1 MIPNDSKDYY
11 PTPPALAAE
20 LLAGLK
26 IDGHSIEYAG
36 GPILEPSA
44 GSGDLARAIEK
55 AAGCC
60 YIGNKRASDYRAN
73 ANNDILTRL
82 QLDCIERSAALRATL
97 KEAGFRVIHDDFLTF
112 TPRAHYKAIIMNP
125 PFSDGAR
132 HLLHALHIMER
143 GGEVRC
149 ILNAETIRNPCT
161 NERKE
166 LAALL
171 NKYNARIT
179 YKQDAF
185 THAARKTAV
194 EVALVAVTIPPAPPV
209 SRIRLELNAE
219 TTQRYQAAP
228 DLAALVSNDPITAA
242 VERYNAAADGLAR
255 LYEEYDGISSLFTLP
270 KKQGDS
276 SAPAPCVSL
285 NKGYNNALCDLR
297 AIYWEQLFDLPQI
310 CDAMTRTMQN
320 DYHERLNDL
329 RHYDFTPYNILT
341 VREEISRNIV
351 SNIESEI
358 IRLFDDWTNLHY
370 NSEYSK
376 NVHYYNGWCTN
387 EAYKIGKRVIFRC
400 NVYSYWSDKLRPTS
414 AADDLANIEKTLH
427 FLDTNGA
434 AYNGD
439 DLRAALKAAEA
450 SGQTTKIKLHYF
462 TATFYKKGTCHIEF
476 TYEPVQKSFLHPYQA
491 VKVLCEGTEIGYF
504 GKAAYDIQNELSM
517 RASAYIMELDLKEL
531 SRWYGKKRTFQPISK
546 FQEEK
551 RDLAFVMDKNISCGD
566 VENCIR
572 EANKYV
578 KEIRLFDVY
587 EGGQI
592 PEGKKSMAFTVT
604 FAPKE
609 EAFDFEKVQKFVEK
623 ICKKLQNE
631 SNIELRG

>member
-55 AAGCC
+55 AAGIA
-60 YIGNKRASDYRAN
+60 YNSNGTRDKYRPGNDYLLEA
-73 ANNDILTRL
+73 L
-82 QLDCIERSAALRATL
+82 QLDCIEQSAALRATL
-97 KEAGFRVIHDDFLTF
+97 KENGFRVIHDDFLTF

-125 PFSDGAR
+125 PFSEGAR

-242 VERYNAAADGLAR
+242 VERYNAAANGLAR

-270 KKQGDS
+270 KKHGDS
-276 SAPAPCVSL
+276 SAPVPCVSL
-285 NKGYNNALCDLR
+285 TKSYNNALCDLR
-297 AIYWEQLFDLPQI
+297 ASTGNSFSTSRKS
-310 CDAMTRTMQN
+310 A
-320 DYHERLNDL
+320 
-329 RHYDFTPYNILT
+329 TP
-341 VREEISRNIV
+341 
-351 SNIESEI
+351 
-358 IRLFDDWTNLHY
+358 
-370 NSEYSK
+370 
-376 NVHYYNGWCTN
+376 
-387 EAYKIGKRVIFRC
+387 
-400 NVYSYWSDKLRPTS
+400 
-414 AADDLANIEKTLH
+414 
-427 FLDTNGA
+427 
-434 AYNGD
+434 
-439 DLRAALKAAEA
+439 
-450 SGQTTKIKLHYF
+450 
-462 TATFYKKGTCHIEF
+462 
-476 TYEPVQKSFLHPYQA
+476 
-491 VKVLCEGTEIGYF
+491 
-504 GKAAYDIQNELSM
+504 
-517 RASAYIMELDLKEL
+517 
-531 SRWYGKKRTFQPISK
+531 
-546 FQEEK
+546 
-551 RDLAFVMDKNISCGD
+551 
-566 VENCIR
+566 
-572 EANKYV
+572 
-578 KEIRLFDVY
+578 
-587 EGGQI
+587 
-592 PEGKKSMAFTVT
+592 
-604 FAPKE
+604 
-609 EAFDFEKVQKFVEK
+609 
-623 ICKKLQNE
+623 
-631 SNIELRG
+631 

>member
-55 AAGCC
+55 AAGIA
-60 YIGNKRASDYRAN
+60 YNSDGTRDDYYSTGNKYRLDA
-73 ANNDILTRL
+73 L
-82 QLDCIERSAALRATL
+82 QLDCIEKSADLRAVL
-97 KEAGFRVIHDDFLTF
+97 KENGFRVVHDDFLTF

-125 PFSDGAR
+125 PFSEGAR

-171 NKYNARIT
+171 AKYNARIT
-179 YKQDAF
+179 YKQGAF

-219 TTQRYQAAP
+219 TTHRYQAAP
-228 DLAALVSNDPITAA
+228 DLAALVSSDPITAA

-285 NKGYNNALCDLR
+285 NKSYNDALRDLR
-297 AIYWEQLFDLPQI
+297 GLFWEQLFDLPQI
-310 CDAMTRTMQN
+310 RDAMTLTMQN
-320 DYHERLNDL
+320 DYCKRLHEL
-329 RHYDFTPYNILT
+329 RDYDFSRYNILT

-351 SNIESEI
+351 SGIESEI

-400 NVYSYWSDKLRPTS
+400 NVWSYWSDRLLPTH
-414 AADDLANIEKTLH
+414 AVDQLANIEKTLH

-439 DLRAALKAAEA
+439 YLRADLKAAED
-450 SGQTTKIKLHYF
+450 SFQTSKIQLHYF
-462 TATFYKKGTCHIEF
+462 TVTFYKKGTCHIEF
-476 TYEPVQKSFLHPYQA
+476 SNADVLKSFN
-491 VKVLCEGTEIGYF
+491 IF
-504 GKAAYDIQNELSM
+504 
-517 RASAYIMELDLKEL
+517 ASQKKGWLPP
-531 SRWYGKKRTFQPISK
+531 SYGKKTYHDMSTADRAVVDSF
-546 FQEEK
+546 
-551 RDLAFVMDKNISCGD
+551 
-566 VENCIR
+566 
-572 EANKYV
+572 
-578 KEIRLFDVY
+578 
-587 EGGQI
+587 
-592 PEGKKSMAFTVT
+592 EGKDSYNDTMARHLIPTT
-604 FAPKE
+604 ATLMQLAAHNP
-609 EAFDFEKVQKFVEK
+609 A
-623 ICKKLQNE
+623 
-631 SNIELRG
+631 

>member
-26 IDGHSIEYAG
+26 IDGLPLKRAG

-55 AAGCC
+55 AAGCDEWQRGRHDQRF
-60 YIGNKRASDYRAN
+60 IDLLS
-73 ANNDILTRL
+73 
-82 QLDCIERSAALRATL
+82 LDCIEQSAALRATL
-97 KEAGFRVIHDDFLTF
+97 KQGGFRVVHDDFLTF

-125 PFSDGAR
+125 PFSEGAR

-171 NKYNARIT
+171 TRYNARIV
-179 YKQDAF
+179 YKQGAF
-185 THAARKTAV
+185 THAARKTSV
-194 EVALVAVTIPPAPPV
+194 EVALVFVTIPPAPPV

-219 TTQRYQAAP
+219 TTARYKAAP
-228 DLAALVSNDPITAA
+228 DLAALVSSDPITAA

-255 LYEEYDGISSLFTLP
+255 LYEEYDGIKSLFALP
-270 KKQGDS
+270 NRDDGIVD
-276 SAPAPCVSL
+276 L
-285 NKGYNNALCDLR
+285 NKPYNEALRDLR
-297 AIYWEQLFDLPQI
+297 AQYWKQLFDMPKI
-310 CDAMTRTMQN
+310 RDAMTATMQQ
-320 DYHERLNDL
+320 DYQQRIYEL
-329 RHYDFTPYNILT
+329 RGYDFTRYNILT

-351 SNIESEI
+351 AGIESEI
-358 IRLFDDWTNLHY
+358 IKLFDNWTNLHY

-387 EAYKIGKRVIFRC
+387 EAYKVGKRVIFRC
-400 NVYSYWSDKLRPTS
+400 NAWPYYSDRYRPAYYDVERQLS
-414 AADDLANIEKTLH
+414 NIEKILH

-439 DLRAALKAAEA
+439 YLRADLQAAEE
-450 SGQTTKIKLHYF
+450 SGQTSKIQLHYF

-476 TYEPVQKSFLHPYQA
+476 TNLDVLKSFN
-491 VKVLCEGTEIGYF
+491 IF
-504 GKAAYDIQNELSM
+504 
-517 RASAYIMELDLKEL
+517 ASQKKGWLPP
-531 SRWYGKKRTFQPISK
+531 SYGKKTYHDMSTADRAVVDSFEGETSYNDTMARHLIPTTATLMQ
-546 FQEEK
+546 
-551 RDLAFVMDKNISCGD
+551 LAAHNP
-566 VENCIR
+566 
-572 EANKYV
+572 A
-578 KEIRLFDVY
+578 
-587 EGGQI
+587 
-592 PEGKKSMAFTVT
+592 
-604 FAPKE
+604 
-609 EAFDFEKVQKFVEK
+609 
-623 ICKKLQNE
+623 
-631 SNIELRG
+631 

>member
-20 LLAGLK
+20 LLAGLR
-26 IDGHSIEYAG
+26 IDGQPLEYAG

-55 AAGCC
+55 AAGIT
-60 YIGNKRASDYRAN
+60 YNSAGARDKYRPGNDYLLDA
-73 ANNDILTRL
+73 L
-82 QLDCIERSAALRATL
+82 QLDCIEQSAALRAAL
-97 KEAGFRVIHDDFLTF
+97 KDNGFRVVHDDFLTF

-125 PFSDGAR
+125 PFSEGAR

-171 NKYNARIT
+171 AKYNARIT

-185 THAARKTAV
+185 THAARKTSV
-194 EVALVAVTIPPAPPV
+194 EVALVSVTIPPAPPI
-209 SRIRLELNAE
+209 SRIKLELNTE

-228 DLAALVSNDPITAA
+228 ELAALVSSDPITAA

-270 KKQGDS
+270 KKQGS
-276 SAPAPCVSL
+276 STPAPCVSL
-285 NKGYNNALCDLR
+285 TKSYNNALCDLR

-310 CDAMTRTMQN
+310 RDAMTNTMRI
-320 DYHERLNDL
+320 DYHKRLNDL

-341 VREEISRNIV
+341 IREEISRNIV

-358 IRLFDDWTNLHY
+358 IRLFDSWTSTHY
-370 NSEYSK
+370 ADYSK
-376 NVHYYNGWCTN
+376 NIHYYNGWCTN
-387 EAYKIGKRVIFRC
+387 SAYKVDKRVIFRC
-400 NVYSYWSDKLRPTS
+400 NAFDVYSGSFHPAYLTVDS
-414 AADDLANIEKTLH
+414 LANIEKTLH
-427 FLDTNGA
+427 FLDTNGT

-439 DLRAALKAAEA
+439 DLRAALKAAED
-450 SGQTTKIKLHYF
+450 SGQTAKIQLHYF

-476 TYEPVQKSFLHPYQA
+476 TNPDVLKSFN
-491 VKVLCEGTEIGYF
+491 IF
-504 GKAAYDIQNELSM
+504 
-517 RASAYIMELDLKEL
+517 ASQKKGWLPPT
-531 SRWYGKKRTFQPISK
+531 YGKKTYHDMSK
-546 FQEEK
+546 ADRAVVDSF
-551 RDLAFVMDKNISCGD
+551 
-566 VENCIR
+566 
-572 EANKYV
+572 
-578 KEIRLFDVY
+578 
-587 EGGQI
+587 
-592 PEGKKSMAFTVT
+592 EGKDSYNDTMARHLIPTT
-604 FAPKE
+604 ATLMQLAAHNP
-609 EAFDFEKVQKFVEK
+609 A
-623 ICKKLQNE
+623 
-631 SNIELRG
+631 

>member
-55 AAGCC
+55 AAGIA
-60 YIGNKRASDYRAN
+60 YNSDGTRDDYYSTGNKYRLDA
-73 ANNDILTRL
+73 L
-82 QLDCIERSAALRATL
+82 QLDCIEKSADLRAVL
-97 KEAGFRVIHDDFLTF
+97 KENGFRVVHDDFLTF

-125 PFSDGAR
+125 PFSEGAR

-171 NKYNARIT
+171 AKYNARIT
-179 YKQDAF
+179 YKQGAF

-219 TTQRYQAAP
+219 TTHRYQAAP
-228 DLAALVSNDPITAA
+228 DLAALVSSDPITAA

-285 NKGYNNALCDLR
+285 NKSYNDALRDLR
-297 AIYWEQLFDLPQI
+297 GLFWEQLFDLPQI
-310 CDAMTRTMQN
+310 RDAMTLTMQN
-320 DYHERLNDL
+320 DYCKRLHEL
-329 RHYDFTPYNILT
+329 RDYDFSRYNILT

-351 SNIESEI
+351 SGIESEI

-400 NVYSYWSDKLRPTS
+400 NVWSYWSDRLLPTH
-414 AADDLANIEKTLH
+414 AVDQLANIEKTLH
-427 FLDTNGA
+427 FLDTNGT

-439 DLRAALKAAEA
+439 DLRATLQAAEA

-476 TYEPVQKSFLHPYQA
+476 TNADVLKSFN
-491 VKVLCEGTEIGYF
+491 IF
-504 GKAAYDIQNELSM
+504 
-517 RASAYIMELDLKEL
+517 ASQKKGWLPP
-531 SRWYGKKRTFQPISK
+531 SYGKKTYHDMSTADRAVVDSF
-546 FQEEK
+546 
-551 RDLAFVMDKNISCGD
+551 
-566 VENCIR
+566 
-572 EANKYV
+572 
-578 KEIRLFDVY
+578 
-587 EGGQI
+587 
-592 PEGKKSMAFTVT
+592 EGKDSYNDTMARHLVPTT
-604 FAPKE
+604 ATLMQLAAHNP
-609 EAFDFEKVQKFVEK
+609 A
-623 ICKKLQNE
+623 
-631 SNIELRG
+631 

>member
-20 LLAGLK
+20 LLACLK

-55 AAGCC
+55 AAGIH
-60 YIGNKRASDYRAN
+60 YNSDGTRNDYYYSTNNKYRLDA
-73 ANNDILTRL
+73 L
-82 QLDCIERSAALRATL
+82 QLDCIEQSAALRATL
-97 KEAGFRVIHDDFLTF
+97 KQGGFRVVHDDFLTF

-125 PFSDGAR
+125 PFSVGAR

-171 NKYNARIT
+171 TRYSARIV
-179 YKQDAF
+179 YKQGAF
-185 THAARKTAV
+185 THAARKTSV
-194 EVALVAVTIPPAPPV
+194 EVALVFVTIPPAPPV
-209 SRIRLELNAE
+209 SRIKLELNAE

-228 DLAALVSNDPITAA
+228 DLAALVSSDPITAA

-270 KKQGDS
+270 KKQGGS

-310 CDAMTRTMQN
+310 RDAMTQTMQN
-320 DYHERLNDL
+320 DYHERINEL

-351 SNIESEI
+351 ANIESEI
-358 IRLFDDWTNLHY
+358 IRLFDGWTSTHY
-370 NSEYSK
+370 ADYSK
-376 NVHYYNGWCTN
+376 NIHYYNGWCTN
-387 EAYKIGKRVIFRC
+387 SAYKVNKRVIFRC
-400 NVYSYWSDKLRPTS
+400 NAYNIYSDSFRPS
-414 AADDLANIEKTLH
+414 YIADEIANIEKTLH
-427 FLDTNGA
+427 FLDTNGT

-439 DLRAALKAAEA
+439 DLRATLQAAED

-462 TATFYKKGTCHIEF
+462 NATFYKKGTCHIEF
-476 TYEPVQKSFLHPYQA
+476 TNADVLKSFN
-491 VKVLCEGTEIGYF
+491 IF
-504 GKAAYDIQNELSM
+504 
-517 RASAYIMELDLKEL
+517 ASQKKGWLPP
-531 SRWYGKKRTFQPISK
+531 SYGKKTYHDMSTADRAVVDSFEGETSYNDTMARHLVPTTATLMQ
-546 FQEEK
+546 
-551 RDLAFVMDKNISCGD
+551 LAAHNP
-566 VENCIR
+566 
-572 EANKYV
+572 A
-578 KEIRLFDVY
+578 
-587 EGGQI
+587 
-592 PEGKKSMAFTVT
+592 
-604 FAPKE
+604 
-609 EAFDFEKVQKFVEK
+609 
-623 ICKKLQNE
+623 
-631 SNIELRG
+631 

>member
-55 AAGCC
+55 AADIRYNSDGTRDD
-60 YIGNKRASDYRAN
+60 YYSTGNKYRLDA
-73 ANNDILTRL
+73 L
-82 QLDCIERSAALRATL
+82 QLDCIEKSADLRAVL
-97 KEAGFRVIHDDFLTF
+97 KENGFRVVHDDFLTF

-125 PFSDGAR
+125 PFSEGAR

-166 LAALL
+166 LSALL
-171 NKYNARIT
+171 AKYNARIT
-179 YKQDAF
+179 YKQGAF

-219 TTQRYQAAP
+219 TTHRYQAAP
-228 DLAALVSNDPITAA
+228 DLAALVSSDPITAA

-285 NKGYNNALCDLR
+285 NKSYNDALRDLR
-297 AIYWEQLFDLPQI
+297 GLFWEQLFDLPQI
-310 CDAMTRTMQN
+310 RDAMTLTMQN
-320 DYHERLNDL
+320 DYCKRLHEL
-329 RHYDFTPYNILT
+329 RDYDFSRYNILT

-351 SNIESEI
+351 SGIESEI

-400 NVYSYWSDKLRPTS
+400 NVWSYWSDRLLPTH
-414 AADDLANIEKTLH
+414 AVDQLANIEKTLH

-439 DLRAALKAAEA
+439 YLRADLKAAED
-450 SGQTTKIKLHYF
+450 SFQTSKIQLHYF
-462 TATFYKKGTCHIEF
+462 TVTFYKKGTCHIEF
-476 TYEPVQKSFLHPYQA
+476 TNADVLKSFN
-491 VKVLCEGTEIGYF
+491 IF
-504 GKAAYDIQNELSM
+504 
-517 RASAYIMELDLKEL
+517 ASQKKGWLPP
-531 SRWYGKKRTFQPISK
+531 SYGKKTYHDMSTADRAVVDSF
-546 FQEEK
+546 
-551 RDLAFVMDKNISCGD
+551 
-566 VENCIR
+566 
-572 EANKYV
+572 
-578 KEIRLFDVY
+578 
-587 EGGQI
+587 
-592 PEGKKSMAFTVT
+592 EGKDSYNDTMARHLIPTT
-604 FAPKE
+604 ATLMQLAAHNP
-609 EAFDFEKVQKFVEK
+609 A
-623 ICKKLQNE
+623 
-631 SNIELRG
+631 

>member
-26 IDGHSIEYAG
+26 IDGHGIEYAG

-73 ANNDILTRL
+73 ANNDILMRL
-82 QLDCIERSAALRATL
+82 QLDCIEQSADLRAVL
-97 KEAGFRVIHDDFLTF
+97 KENGFRVIHDDFLTF

-125 PFSDGAR
+125 PFSEGAR

-171 NKYNARIT
+171 AKYNARIT
-179 YKQDAF
+179 YKQSAF
-185 THAARKTAV
+185 THAARKTSV
-194 EVALVAVTIPPAPPV
+194 EVALVFVTIQPAPPV

-219 TTQRYQAAP
+219 TTQRYKAAP
-228 DLAALVSNDPITAA
+228 DLAALVSSDPITAA

-285 NKGYNNALCDLR
+285 NKGYNDALCDLR

-320 DYHERLNDL
+320 DYRERLNDL
-329 RHYDFTPYNILT
+329 RHYDFTPLQHPDRARGNLPQHRCEHRIRDHPP
-341 VREEISRNIV
+341 VR
-351 SNIESEI
+351 
-358 IRLFDDWTNLHY
+358 RLDQPPLQQRVQQ
-370 NSEYSK
+370 K
-376 NVHYYNGWCTN
+376 CPLLQRLVH
-387 EAYKIGKRVIFRC
+387 
-400 NVYSYWSDKLRPTS
+400 
-414 AADDLANIEKTLH
+414 
-427 FLDTNGA
+427 
-434 AYNGD
+434 
-439 DLRAALKAAEA
+439 
-450 SGQTTKIKLHYF
+450 Q
-462 TATFYKKGTCHIEF
+462 
-476 TYEPVQKSFLHPYQA
+476 
-491 VKVLCEGTEIGYF
+491 
-504 GKAAYDIQNELSM
+504 
-517 RASAYIMELDLKEL
+517 
-531 SRWYGKKRTFQPISK
+531 
-546 FQEEK
+546 
-551 RDLAFVMDKNISCGD
+551 
-566 VENCIR
+566 
-572 EANKYV
+572 
-578 KEIRLFDVY
+578 
-587 EGGQI
+587 
-592 PEGKKSMAFTVT
+592 
-604 FAPKE
+604 
-609 EAFDFEKVQKFVEK
+609 
-623 ICKKLQNE
+623 
-631 SNIELRG
+631 RGV

>member
-55 AAGCC
+55 AADIHYNSDGTRDD
-60 YIGNKRASDYRAN
+60 YYSTNNKYRLEA
-73 ANNDILTRL
+73 L
-82 QLDCIERSAALRATL
+82 QLDCIEQSAALRATL
-97 KEAGFRVIHDDFLTF
+97 KENGFRVVHDDFLTF

-125 PFSDGAR
+125 PFSEGAR

-171 NKYNARIT
+171 TRYSARIT
-179 YKQDAF
+179 YKQGAF

-194 EVALVAVTIPPAPPV
+194 DVALVFVTIPPAPPV

-255 LYEEYDGISSLFTLP
+255 LYEEYNGISSLFTLP

-285 NKGYNNALCDLR
+285 NKGYNDALRDLR
-297 AIYWEQLFDLPQI
+297 GLFWEQLFDLPQI
-310 CDAMTRTMQN
+310 RDAMTLTMQN
-320 DYHERLNDL
+320 DYRERLHEL
-329 RHYDFTPYNILT
+329 RDYDFSRYNILT

-351 SNIESEI
+351 SGIESEI

-387 EAYKIGKRVIFRC
+387 DAYKIGKRVIFRC
-400 NVYSYWSDKLRPTS
+400 NVWSYWSDRLRPTH
-414 AADDLANIEKTLH
+414 AVDQLANIEKTLH

-439 DLRAALKAAEA
+439 YLRADLKAAED
-450 SGQTTKIKLHYF
+450 SFQTSKIQLHYF
-462 TATFYKKGTCHIEF
+462 TVTFYKKGTCHIEF
-476 TYEPVQKSFLHPYQA
+476 TNADVLKSFN
-491 VKVLCEGTEIGYF
+491 IF
-504 GKAAYDIQNELSM
+504 
-517 RASAYIMELDLKEL
+517 ASQKKGWLPP
-531 SRWYGKKRTFQPISK
+531 SYGKKTYHDMSTADRAVVDSFEGETSYNDTMARHLVPTTATLMQ
-546 FQEEK
+546 
-551 RDLAFVMDKNISCGD
+551 LAAHNP
-566 VENCIR
+566 
-572 EANKYV
+572 A
-578 KEIRLFDVY
+578 
-587 EGGQI
+587 
-592 PEGKKSMAFTVT
+592 
-604 FAPKE
+604 
-609 EAFDFEKVQKFVEK
+609 
-623 ICKKLQNE
+623 
-631 SNIELRG
+631 

>member
-20 LLAGLK
+20 LLSGLN
-26 IDGHSIEYAG
+26 IEYTG

-55 AAGCC
+55 AAGIR
-60 YIGNKRASDYRAN
+60 YNSDGTRNDYHNTNNKYRLDA
-73 ANNDILTRL
+73 L
-82 QLDCIERSAALRATL
+82 QLDCIEQSAALRATL
-97 KEAGFRVIHDDFLTF
+97 KENGFRVIHDDFLTF

-125 PFSDGAR
+125 PFSEGAR

-179 YKQDAF
+179 YKQGAF
-185 THAARKTAV
+185 THAARKTSV

-209 SRIRLELNAE
+209 SRIKLELNAE

-228 DLAALVSNDPITAA
+228 DLAALVSSDPITAA
-242 VERYNAAADGLAR
+242 VERYSAAADGLAR
-255 LYEEYDGISSLFTLP
+255 LYEEYNGISSLFTLP

-285 NKGYNNALCDLR
+285 TKSYNNALCDLR

-310 CDAMTRTMQN
+310 RDAMTQTMQN
-320 DYHERLNDL
+320 DYHKRLNDL

-341 VREEISRNIV
+341 IREEISRNIV

-370 NSEYSK
+370 NDEYSK
-376 NVHYYNGWCTN
+376 NIHYYNGWCTN
-387 EAYKIGKRVIFRC
+387 SAYKVNKRVIFRC
-400 NVYSYWSDKLRPTS
+400 DAYSVYSGNFYPTNIVDKI
-414 AADDLANIEKTLH
+414 ANIEKTLH

-439 DLRAALKAAEA
+439 DLRATLKAAEA
-450 SGQTTKIKLHYF
+450 SGQTAKIQLHYF

-476 TYEPVQKSFLHPYQA
+476 TNADVLKSFN
-491 VKVLCEGTEIGYF
+491 IF
-504 GKAAYDIQNELSM
+504 
-517 RASAYIMELDLKEL
+517 ASQKKGWLPP
-531 SRWYGKKRTFQPISK
+531 SYGKKTYHDMSTADRAVVDSFEGETSYNDTMARHLVPTTATLMQ
-546 FQEEK
+546 
-551 RDLAFVMDKNISCGD
+551 LAAHNP
-566 VENCIR
+566 
-572 EANKYV
+572 A
-578 KEIRLFDVY
+578 
-587 EGGQI
+587 
-592 PEGKKSMAFTVT
+592 
-604 FAPKE
+604 
-609 EAFDFEKVQKFVEK
+609 
-623 ICKKLQNE
+623 
-631 SNIELRG
+631 

>member
-1 MIPNDSKDYY
+1 MYNK
-11 PTPPALAAE
+11 
-20 LLAGLK
+20 
-26 IDGHSIEYAG
+26 
-36 GPILEPSA
+36 
-44 GSGDLARAIEK
+44 AIETK
-55 AAGCC
+55 SSRP
-60 YIGNKRASDYRAN
+60 GNDYLLDA
-73 ANNDILTRL
+73 L
-82 QLDCIERSAALRATL
+82 QLDCIEQSAALRATL
-97 KEAGFRVIHDDFLTF
+97 KENGFRVIHDDFLTF

-125 PFSDGAR
+125 PFSEGAR

-171 NKYNARIT
+171 AKYNARIT
-179 YKQDAF
+179 YKQGAF

-194 EVALVAVTIPPAPPV
+194 EVALVFVTIPPAPPV

-228 DLAALVSNDPITAA
+228 ELAALVNNDPLTAA

-285 NKGYNNALCDLR
+285 TKSYNNALCDLR

-310 CDAMTRTMQN
+310 RDAMTQTMQN
-320 DYHERLNDL
+320 DYHKRLNDL

-358 IRLFDDWTNLHY
+358 IRLFDDWTSTHY
-370 NSEYSK
+370 ADYSK
-376 NVHYYNGWCTN
+376 NIHYYNGWCTN
-387 EAYKIGKRVIFRC
+387 SAYKVNKRVIFRC
-400 NVYSYWSDKLRPTS
+400 NAYSVYSDDFCPTFTE
-414 AADDLANIEKTLH
+414 DEIANIEKTLH
-427 FLDTNGA
+427 FLDTNGT

-439 DLRAALKAAEA
+439 DLRATLKAAEA

-462 TATFYKKGTCHIEF
+462 TATFYKKRHLSHRVYQRRCAEILQHLRIPEKRLAAS
-476 TYEPVQKSFLHPYQA
+476 VLRQK
-491 VKVLCEGTEIGYF
+491 
-504 GKAAYDIQNELSM
+504 D
-517 RASAYIMELDLKEL
+517 L
-531 SRWYGKKRTFQPISK
+531 SRHEHGRSRRRGQLRG
-546 FQEEK
+546 
-551 RDLAFVMDKNISCGD
+551 RDLLQRHDGTASGPHHRNTYAAC
-566 VENCIR
+566 R
-572 EANKYV
+572 PQP
-578 KEIRLFDVY
+578 RLPTVTRFWPRSSA
-587 EGGQI
+587 GQI
-592 PEGKKSMAFTVT
+592 RSNYH
-604 FAPKE
+604 E
-609 EAFDFEKVQKFVEK
+609 EVYSIRHHHRRAGGVLRCRMPCHHVERSPGFRLRQRPPSSVLRDF
-623 ICKKLQNE
+623 LP
-631 SNIELRG
+631 LRPSLV

>member
-20 LLAGLK
+20 LLSDLK
-26 IDGHSIEYAG
+26 IDGHSIEYAC

-44 GSGDLARAIEK
+44 GSGDLSRAIEK
-55 AAGCC
+55 AADIHYNSDGTRDD
-60 YIGNKRASDYRAN
+60 YYSTGNKYRLDA
-73 ANNDILTRL
+73 L
-82 QLDCIERSAALRATL
+82 QLDCIEQSAALRATL
-97 KEAGFRVIHDDFLTF
+97 KENGFRVIHDDFLTF

-171 NKYNARIT
+171 AKYNARIT
-179 YKQDAF
+179 YKQGAF
-185 THAARKTAV
+185 THAARKTSV
-194 EVALVAVTIPPAPPV
+194 DVALVFVTIPPAPPV

-255 LYEEYDGISSLFTLP
+255 LYEEYNGISSLFTLP

-285 NKGYNNALCDLR
+285 NKGYNDALCDLR

-310 CDAMTRTMQN
+310 RDAMTRTMQN
-320 DYHERLNDL
+320 DYHKRLNDL

-341 VREEISRNIV
+341 IREEISRNIV

-400 NVYSYWSDKLRPTS
+400 NVYSYWGDELRPTY

-434 AYNGD
+434 AYNGN
-439 DLRAALKAAEA
+439 DLRATLKAAEA
-450 SGQTTKIKLHYF
+450 SGQTTKIQLHYF

-476 TYEPVQKSFLHPYQA
+476 TNADVLKSFN
-491 VKVLCEGTEIGYF
+491 IF
-504 GKAAYDIQNELSM
+504 
-517 RASAYIMELDLKEL
+517 ASQKKGWLPP
-531 SRWYGKKRTFQPISK
+531 SYGKKTYHDMSTADRAVVDSF
-546 FQEEK
+546 
-551 RDLAFVMDKNISCGD
+551 
-566 VENCIR
+566 
-572 EANKYV
+572 
-578 KEIRLFDVY
+578 
-587 EGGQI
+587 
-592 PEGKKSMAFTVT
+592 EGKDSYNDTMARHLVPTT
-604 FAPKE
+604 ATLMQLAAHNP
-609 EAFDFEKVQKFVEK
+609 A
-623 ICKKLQNE
+623 
-631 SNIELRG
+631 

>member
-55 AAGCC
+55 AAGVA
-60 YIGNKRASDYRAN
+60 YNSDGTRDDYRNPSNKYRLDA
-73 ANNDILTRL
+73 L
-82 QLDCIERSAALRATL
+82 QLDCIEQSAALRATL
-97 KEAGFRVIHDDFLTF
+97 KQGGFRVVHDDFLTF

-125 PFSDGAR
+125 PFSEGAR

-166 LAALL
+166 LSALL
-171 NKYNARIT
+171 AKYNARIT
-179 YKQDAF
+179 YKQGAF

-219 TTQRYQAAP
+219 TTHRYQAAP
-228 DLAALVSNDPITAA
+228 DLAALVSSDPITAA

-285 NKGYNNALCDLR
+285 NKSYNDALRDLR
-297 AIYWEQLFDLPQI
+297 GLFWEQLFDLPQI
-310 CDAMTRTMQN
+310 RDAMTLTMQN
-320 DYHERLNDL
+320 DYCKRLHEL
-329 RHYDFTPYNILT
+329 RDYDFSRYNILT

-351 SNIESEI
+351 SGIESEI

-400 NVYSYWSDKLRPTS
+400 NVWSYWSDRLLPTH
-414 AADDLANIEKTLH
+414 AVDQLANIEKTLH

-439 DLRAALKAAEA
+439 YLRADLKAAED
-450 SGQTTKIKLHYF
+450 SFQTSKIQLHYF
-462 TATFYKKGTCHIEF
+462 TVTFYKKGTCHIEF
-476 TYEPVQKSFLHPYQA
+476 TNADVLKSFN
-491 VKVLCEGTEIGYF
+491 IF
-504 GKAAYDIQNELSM
+504 
-517 RASAYIMELDLKEL
+517 ASQKKGWLPP
-531 SRWYGKKRTFQPISK
+531 SYGKKTYHDMSTADRAVVDSF
-546 FQEEK
+546 
-551 RDLAFVMDKNISCGD
+551 
-566 VENCIR
+566 
-572 EANKYV
+572 
-578 KEIRLFDVY
+578 
-587 EGGQI
+587 
-592 PEGKKSMAFTVT
+592 EGKDSYNDTMARHLIPTT
-604 FAPKE
+604 ATLMQLAAHNP
-609 EAFDFEKVQKFVEK
+609 A
-623 ICKKLQNE
+623 
-631 SNIELRG
+631 

>member
-1 MIPNDSKDYY
+1 
-11 PTPPALAAE
+11 
-20 LLAGLK
+20 
-26 IDGHSIEYAG
+26 
-36 GPILEPSA
+36 
-44 GSGDLARAIEK
+44 
-55 AAGCC
+55 
-60 YIGNKRASDYRAN
+60 
-73 ANNDILTRL
+73 
-82 QLDCIERSAALRATL
+82 
-97 KEAGFRVIHDDFLTF
+97 
-112 TPRAHYKAIIMNP
+112 MNP
-125 PFSDGAR
+125 PFSEGAR

-219 TTQRYQAAP
+219 TTQRYKAAP

-255 LYEEYDGISSLFTLP
+255 LYEEYNGISSLFTLP

-285 NKGYNNALCDLR
+285 TKSYNNALCDLR

-310 CDAMTRTMQN
+310 RDAMTQTMQN
-320 DYHERLNDL
+320 DYHKRLNDL

-341 VREEISRNIV
+341 VREEISHNIV

-358 IRLFDDWTNLHY
+358 IRLFDDWTSTHY
-370 NSEYSK
+370 ADYSK
-376 NVHYYNGWCTN
+376 NIHYYNGWCTN
-387 EAYKIGKRVIFRC
+387 SAYKVNKRVIFRC
-400 NVYSYWSDKLRPTS
+400 NAYSVYSDDFYPTFAEDKI
-414 AADDLANIEKTLH
+414 ANIEKTLH
-427 FLDTNGA
+427 FLDTNGT

-439 DLRAALKAAEA
+439 DLRATLKAAEA

-476 TYEPVQKSFLHPYQA
+476 TNADVLKSFN
-491 VKVLCEGTEIGYF
+491 IF
-504 GKAAYDIQNELSM
+504 
-517 RASAYIMELDLKEL
+517 ASQKKGWLPP
-531 SRWYGKKRTFQPISK
+531 SYGKKTYHDMSTADRAVVDSFEGETSYNDTMARHLVPTTATLMQ
-546 FQEEK
+546 
-551 RDLAFVMDKNISCGD
+551 LAAHNP
-566 VENCIR
+566 
-572 EANKYV
+572 A
-578 KEIRLFDVY
+578 
-587 EGGQI
+587 
-592 PEGKKSMAFTVT
+592 
-604 FAPKE
+604 
-609 EAFDFEKVQKFVEK
+609 
-623 ICKKLQNE
+623 
-631 SNIELRG
+631 

>member
-55 AAGCC
+55 AADIHYNSDGTRDD
-60 YIGNKRASDYRAN
+60 YYSTNNKYRLEA
-73 ANNDILTRL
+73 L
-82 QLDCIERSAALRATL
+82 QLDVIEQSAALRATL

-125 PFSDGAR
+125 PFSECAR

-171 NKYNARIT
+171 AKYNARIT

-185 THAARKTAV
+185 THAARKTSV
-194 EVALVAVTIPPAPPV
+194 EVALVFVTIPPAPPV

-219 TTQRYQAAP
+219 TTARYTAAP
-228 DLAALVSNDPITAA
+228 ELAALVSNDPITAA

-255 LYEEYDGISSLFTLP
+255 LYEEYNGISSLFTLP
-270 KKQGDS
+270 KKQGDN

-285 NKGYNNALCDLR
+285 SKGYNDALCDLR

-310 CDAMTRTMQN
+310 RDAMTQTMQN
-320 DYHERLNDL
+320 DYHKRLNDL

-341 VREEISRNIV
+341 VREEISHNIV

-358 IRLFDDWTNLHY
+358 IRLFDDWTSTHY
-370 NSEYSK
+370 ADYSK
-376 NVHYYNGWCTN
+376 NIHYYNGWCTN
-387 EAYKIGKRVIFRC
+387 SAYKVDKRVIFRC
-400 NVYSYWSDKLRPTS
+400 NVWSYWSDKLRPTC

-427 FLDTNGA
+427 FLDTNGT

-439 DLRAALKAAEA
+439 DLRAALQAAEDN
-450 SGQTTKIKLHYF
+450 GQTAKIKLHYF
-462 TATFYKKGTCHIEF
+462 NATFYKKGTCHIEF
-476 TYEPVQKSFLHPYQA
+476 TNADVLKSFN
-491 VKVLCEGTEIGYF
+491 IF
-504 GKAAYDIQNELSM
+504 
-517 RASAYIMELDLKEL
+517 ASQKKGWLPP
-531 SRWYGKKRTFQPISK
+531 SYGKKTYHDMSAADRAVVDSFEGETSYNDTMARHLIPTTATLMQ
-546 FQEEK
+546 
-551 RDLAFVMDKNISCGD
+551 LAAHNP
-566 VENCIR
+566 
-572 EANKYV
+572 A
-578 KEIRLFDVY
+578 
-587 EGGQI
+587 
-592 PEGKKSMAFTVT
+592 
-604 FAPKE
+604 
-609 EAFDFEKVQKFVEK
+609 
-623 ICKKLQNE
+623 
-631 SNIELRG
+631 

>member
-55 AAGCC
+55 AAGIA
-60 YIGNKRASDYRAN
+60 YNSNGTRDKYRPGNDYLLEA
-73 ANNDILTRL
+73 L
-82 QLDCIERSAALRATL
+82 QLDCIEQSAALRATL
-97 KEAGFRVIHDDFLTF
+97 KENGFRVIHDDFLTF

-125 PFSDGAR
+125 PFSEGAR

-185 THAARKTAV
+185 THATRKTAV
-194 EVALVAVTIPPAPPV
+194 EVALVSVTIPPAPPV

-219 TTQRYQAAP
+219 TTQRYQSAP

-242 VERYNAAADGLAR
+242 VERYNAAADGLSR
-255 LYEEYDGISSLFTLP
+255 LYEEYDGISSLFSLP

-285 NKGYNNALCDLR
+285 NKGYNDALRDLR
-297 AIYWEQLFDLPQI
+297 GLFWEQLFDLPQI
-310 CDAMTRTMQN
+310 RDAMTLTMQN
-320 DYHERLNDL
+320 DYCKRLHEL
-329 RHYDFTPYNILT
+329 RDYDFSRYNILT

-351 SNIESEI
+351 SGIESEI

-400 NVYSYWSDKLRPTS
+400 NVWSYWSDRLCPTH
-414 AADDLANIEKTLH
+414 AVDQLANIEKTLH
-427 FLDTNGA
+427 FLDANGA

-439 DLRAALKAAEA
+439 YLRADLKAAED
-450 SGQTTKIKLHYF
+450 SFQTSKIQLHYF
-462 TATFYKKGTCHIEF
+462 TVTFYKKGTCHIEF
-476 TYEPVQKSFLHPYQA
+476 TNADVLKSFN
-491 VKVLCEGTEIGYF
+491 IF
-504 GKAAYDIQNELSM
+504 
-517 RASAYIMELDLKEL
+517 ASQKKGWLPP
-531 SRWYGKKRTFQPISK
+531 SYGKKTYHDMSTADRAVVDSF
-546 FQEEK
+546 
-551 RDLAFVMDKNISCGD
+551 
-566 VENCIR
+566 
-572 EANKYV
+572 
-578 KEIRLFDVY
+578 
-587 EGGQI
+587 
-592 PEGKKSMAFTVT
+592 EGKDSYNDTMARHLVPTT
-604 FAPKE
+604 ATLMQLAAHNP
-609 EAFDFEKVQKFVEK
+609 A
-623 ICKKLQNE
+623 
-631 SNIELRG
+631 

>member
-55 AAGCC
+55 AAGIH
-60 YIGNKRASDYRAN
+60 YNSDGTRDDYYSTNNKYRLEA
-73 ANNDILTRL
+73 L
-82 QLDCIERSAALRATL
+82 QLDCIEQSAALRATL
-97 KEAGFRVIHDDFLTF
+97 KENGFRVIHDDFLTF

-125 PFSDGAR
+125 PFSEGAR

-166 LAALL
+166 LSALL
-171 NKYNARIT
+171 AKYNARIT

-219 TTQRYQAAP
+219 TTQRYKAAP
-228 DLAALVSNDPITAA
+228 DLAALVSSDPITAA

-285 NKGYNNALCDLR
+285 NKSYNDALRDLR
-297 AIYWEQLFDLPQI
+297 GLFWEQLFDLPKI
-310 CDAMTRTMQN
+310 RDAMTLTMQN
-320 DYHERLNDL
+320 DYRERLHEL
-329 RHYDFTPYNILT
+329 RDYDFSRYNILT

-351 SNIESEI
+351 SGIESEI

-387 EAYKIGKRVIFRC
+387 DAYKIGKRVIFRC
-400 NVYSYWSDKLRPTS
+400 NVWSYWSDRLHPTH
-414 AADDLANIEKTLH
+414 AVDQLANIEKTLH

-439 DLRAALKAAEA
+439 YLRADLKAAED
-450 SGQTTKIKLHYF
+450 SFQTSKIQLHYF
-462 TATFYKKGTCHIEF
+462 TVTFYKKGTCHIEF
-476 TYEPVQKSFLHPYQA
+476 TNADVLKSFN
-491 VKVLCEGTEIGYF
+491 IF
-504 GKAAYDIQNELSM
+504 
-517 RASAYIMELDLKEL
+517 ASQKKGWLPP
-531 SRWYGKKRTFQPISK
+531 SYGKKTYHDMSTADRAVVDSFEGETSYNDTMARHLIPTTATLMQ
-546 FQEEK
+546 
-551 RDLAFVMDKNISCGD
+551 LAAHNP
-566 VENCIR
+566 
-572 EANKYV
+572 A
-578 KEIRLFDVY
+578 
-587 EGGQI
+587 
-592 PEGKKSMAFTVT
+592 
-604 FAPKE
+604 
-609 EAFDFEKVQKFVEK
+609 
-623 ICKKLQNE
+623 
-631 SNIELRG
+631 